1 MKNFR
6 SFRFSNECQYQEVIR
21 QSNYTIQMSICN
33 PSHLDKK
40 KSSFLFSLSLVFS
53 FFWSC
58 IDLVL
63 LRRLLEI
70 GRLVR
75 RSSSTTRTKLN
86 LLIWQNDRCWST
98 MWNKASG
105 LRPCHLVLFC
115 VSVCS
120 GSSLKTCKLAWC
132 FMKPHKRCSWSVV
145 INVLFFC
152 HNDDNA

>member
-1 MKNFR
+1 MR
-6 SFRFSNECQYQEVIR
+6 
-21 QSNYTIQMSICN
+21 
-33 PSHLDKK
+33 SHLDKK
-40 KSSFLFSLSLVFS
+40 KSSFLFSPSLVFS

-132 FMKPHKRCSWSVV
+132 FMKPHKRCSWSIV
-145 INVLFFC
+145 INIFFSVAMIIMLRGLFINYVSRCCGFL
-152 HNDDNA
+152 DLPPPQYKEKSSMF

>member
-1 MKNFR
+1 MR
-6 SFRFSNECQYQEVIR
+6 
-21 QSNYTIQMSICN
+21 
-33 PSHLDKK
+33 SHLDKK

-132 FMKPHKRCSWSVV
+132 FMKPHKRCSWSIV
-145 INVLFFC
+145 INIFFSVTMLTFSTKAELLQL
-152 HNDDNA
+152 NRTQFPSLGIFVSRKFGNRKN